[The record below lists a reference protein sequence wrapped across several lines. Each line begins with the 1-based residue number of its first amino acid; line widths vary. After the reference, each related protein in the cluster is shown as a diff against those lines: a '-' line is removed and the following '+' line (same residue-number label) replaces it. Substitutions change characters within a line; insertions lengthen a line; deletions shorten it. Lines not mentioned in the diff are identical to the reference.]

1 MRAYLSENEVPET
14 EVYELESDIIT
25 KPPLEWVNRHQSDKV
40 LLQAGHEK
48 TFEVACIARS
58 GL

>member
-25 KPPLEWVNRHQSDKV
+25 KPPLKWVNRRQSDKV
-40 LLQAGHEK
+40 LLKAGDEE